1 MRRAAQSPPS
11 PRRFIIALRLWAR
24 TMIAHHAA
32 LAPNQ
37 PPAGEIVLHHGVRFL
52 ALAAALALPADQ
64 FVARQRA
71 VGDEAEQLVA
81 AQRRKAHRREGQLLG
96 IAEIEFTQRLADRQK
111 AVVRRRLAHARPVRH
126 VADFRPLLAGGIELA
141 IDDPIE
147 RLPGRLGQLRHRLP
161 ERRRH
166 VRPDGEFDHPEA
178 PVLALGA
185 ILQKIL
191 LIGSRIRAQ
200 VKLPHAGRK
209 QARRRFENAQLLM
222 PRRHVAVAELRMHDQ
237 ALLGPPAVER
247 LIGLEVLVAVQR
259 RPLVRLNQ
267 RGVHVERRLRRRML
281 RLNRLQKIAV
291 HPPQA
296 RHALAR
302 RRDERPSGLPPRLL
316 AGIVKPRK
324 PPARRMRRGQRARP
338 LPPPAPRL
346 GPPLPPSAPVRVRR
360 PHQPA
365 QSAVRLQPV
374 EIVETLAPGKVS
386 ATPAPTPS
394 ADRSSPGC
402 RSPPRGAPPIA
413 PVRPRATAPNTRE
426 APQDRSVPPRPHRFR
441 TGTARDPVSPS
452 LTSLVMAL
460 IRNSQAAGYAARA
473 FMI

>member
-1 MRRAAQSPPS
+1 HDRP
-11 PRRFIIALRLWAR
+11 PRRIGPEPPAR
-24 TMIAHHAA
+24 
-32 LAPNQ
+32 Q

-52 ALAAALALPADQ
+52 ALTAALALPADQ

-111 AVVRRRLAHARPVRH
+111 AVARRRLAHARPVRH
-126 VADFRPLLAGGIELA
+126 VADFRPLLAGGIALA

-161 ERRRH
+161 ELRRH

-200 VKLPHAGRK
+200 VELPHAGRK
-209 QARRRFENAQLLM
+209 QARRLFENAQLLM
-222 PRRHVAVAELRMHDQ
+222 PRRHVAVAELRMHNQ
-237 ALLGPPAVER
+237 ALLGPPAIER

-259 RPLVRLNQ
+259 RPLVRLNE

-296 RHALAR
+296 RHALVR
-302 RRDERPSGLPPRLL
+302 RRDERPSGFPPRLL

-338 LPPPAPRL
+338 LPPHFAAPRRAAPAECARARPPPAPA
-346 GPPLPPSAPVRVRR
+346 GTVRR
-360 PHQPA
+360 PPPA
-365 QSAVRLQPV
+365 GRDRRDPRPRQ
-374 EIVETLAPGKVS
+374 GS

-426 APQDRSVPPRPHRFR
+426 APQDRSVPPRPPRFR
-441 TGTARDPVSPS
+441 TGTARAPVSPS

-460 IRNSQAAGYAARA
+460 IRKSQPISLINQDQRGTSLPLMRNQGAADDADCRTT
-473 FMI
+473 